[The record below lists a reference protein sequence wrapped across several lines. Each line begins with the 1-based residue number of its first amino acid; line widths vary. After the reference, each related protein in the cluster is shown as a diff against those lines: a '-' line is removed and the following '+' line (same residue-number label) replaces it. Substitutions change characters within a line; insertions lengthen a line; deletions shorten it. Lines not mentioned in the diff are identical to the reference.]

1 MKIKSLEHL
10 PYEQRLNSL
19 GKRKL
24 RGNLINIHK
33 YLKGCGR
40 QMDEARL
47 FSVVCSDRTRS
58 YGLKLEHKKFHTNM
72 QKNITVRVTDHWN
85 RSLLQIHS
93 RPVWIPT
100 CVTYCRVPL
109 AGRVGL
115 NNLLRCLPSPAIL

>member
-40 QMDEARL
+40 QMHEAR
-47 FSVVCSDRTRS
+47 FFFVICSNRARS
-58 YGLKLEHKKFHTNM
+58 NGLKLEHGKFHTNM
-72 QKNITVRVTDHWN
+72 WKIFTLRVTEHWM
-85 RSLLQIHS
+85 
-93 RPVWIPT
+93 T
-100 CVTYCRVPL
+100 
-109 AGRVGL
+109 A
-115 NNLLRCLPSPAIL
+115 

>member
-40 QMDEARL
+40 QTDEVKL
-47 FSVVCSDRTRS
+47 FSMVCSDKTWS
-58 YGLKLEHKKFHTNM
+58 NSLKL
-72 QKNITVRVTDHWN
+72 D
-85 RSLLQIHS
+85 
-93 RPVWIPT
+93 
-100 CVTYCRVPL
+100 
-109 AGRVGL
+109 
-115 NNLLRCLPSPAIL
+115 